1 MPSTKTSPREERFK
15 DLKTKEVYYYI
26 DDARGLKFKSKE
38 VFKNGKKFIHYPF
51 WNDGTPKYKTC
62 TQITYIGLSE
72 NLPRGFRKTW
82 SKGYGFTSQLNN
94 LIYPLVEGNG
104 IKEIIIQNNIVNRI
118 ENEKLFLNPIAL
130 DKHYP
135 SLESLR
141 KQQKEET
148 DLLVNKILADLLP
161 DKYKKRDK
169 KYIPNSLFNYIN
181 RAVGKDA
188 ILSDEDVKAIVELVS
203 FVPQENI
210 IANGANVLKTKNK
223 LEEYFIE
230 EVIIQFD
237 KLLKQ
242 KNATTTLEKRWQEF
256 FKKYNWIFSQ
266 LFSFPV
272 LIFEDEAYVGGKSIQ
287 NKGGKFADFIYKNK
301 LTNNIVFIEIKTH
314 KTKILD
320 SKSYRGEDVFPM
332 SKDLSGALNQVLD
345 QRENMQ
351 HEFYALK
358 QKTKGTFESYNPKCL
373 IVIGSM
379 VSMTD
384 DQKKS
389 FELIRS
395 NSKDVD
401 IITFDEVLEKI
412 KGLQTIMQGSKKS
425 KQANTE
431 KSSKNSEPTT

>member
-1 MPSTKTSPREERFK
+1 MPSKKSSPREDKLK

-26 DDARGLKFKSKE
+26 DDDKGLKVKSKE
-38 VFKNGKKFIHYPF
+38 IYKNGKKFVHYPF
-51 WNDGTPKYKTC
+51 RFDGSPKYGNCK
-62 TQITYIGLSE
+62 QITYIGLTE
-72 NLPRGFRKTW
+72 DLPRGFYKKWT
-82 SKGYGFTSQLNN
+82 KGYGFTRVLNN
-94 LIYPLVEGNG
+94 LIYALLLNSS
-104 IKEIIIQNNIVNRI
+104 IQEIVIQKNVVNKLE
-118 ENEKLFLNPIAL
+118 ENKLYLNPLIL

-135 SLESLR
+135 TLDSLL
-141 KQQKEET
+141 KQQREEMGVLT
-148 DLLVNKILADLLP
+148 NKILTDILP
-161 DKYKKRDK
+161 DNYKKSGK
-169 KYIPNSLFNYIN
+169 KYIPDSLFNYIKRN
-181 RAVGKDA
+181 VGKDA
-188 ILSDEDVKAIVELVS
+188 VLSDEDIKSIAELMS
-203 FVPQENI
+203 FVPQESV
-210 IANGANVLKTKNK
+210 IANGTNILKTKNK

-237 KLLKQ
+237 KLLMQ
-242 KNATTTLEKRWQEF
+242 KNVSKTLEKRWQEF

-287 NKGGKFADFIYKNK
+287 NRGGKFADFIYKNK

-320 SKSYRGEDVFPM
+320 SRSYRGEDVFPM
-332 SKDLSGALNQVLD
+332 SNDLSGALNQVLD

-358 QKTKGTFESYNPKCL
+358 QKTKGTFESYNPRCL
-373 IVIGSM
+373 IIIGSII
-379 VSMTD
+379 SMTD

-401 IITFDEVLEKI
+401 IITFDEALEKI
-412 KGLQTIMQGSKKS
+412 KGLQTIMEGY
-425 KQANTE
+425 
-431 KSSKNSEPTT
+431 KNSR